1 MKPTFHMKGV
11 SKKGGKKLDAYLLII
26 TLAAIALV
34 IVGVSVFKWHAFI
47 SLTVASLFL
56 ALTAGLSLDKIVSA
70 YETGVG
76 GVLGHLVGILALGT
90 ILGKM
95 MAESGAGMQVADFFV
110 RKFGVKKLPWA
121 MLFSGFVIGIPVF
134 FEVGILIVLP
144 LVISIQKTTKQ
155 NILLIA
161 LPVIAGLSI
170 VHGLVPPHPG
180 ALTAISIYKANLGHV
195 LIYSLIIAIPAAI
208 IAGPLFAKW
217 VHKRVVPQ
225 GEPELIRFNTNYKK
239 LPSTGISF
247 FIILLP
253 VILMVLAAVAPYMSM
268 PKGFEKFL
276 AFIGSPVIA
285 LLISVFAAFYFLGIR
300 QGMDKSML
308 RKFSEDSLLP
318 VGSIILIIGAG
329 GGFKQVLIDSGVGD
343 TIGQMSENL
352 SLSPLVLAF
361 LIAGLIRIA
370 TGSATVALTTAA
382 GIVSPIIEH
391 MSGVNLELLVIATG
405 AGSLMFSHVN
415 DAGFWMV
422 KEYLGLT
429 VNETFKTWT
438 VLETLLSFV
447 AFAGAL
453 ILNAF
458 I

>member
-1 MKPTFHMKGV
+1 M
-11 SKKGGKKLDAYLLII
+11 DAYLLLI
-26 TLAAIALV
+26 TLLSIV
-34 IVGVSVFKWHAFI
+34 IVILGVSWFKWHAFI

-56 ALTAGLSLDKIVSA
+56 AILAGMSWDKIVGA

-95 MAESGAGMQVADFFV
+95 LSESGAGLQIANYFV
-110 RKFGVKKLPWA
+110 RVFGEKRVPWA
-121 MLFSGFVIGIPVF
+121 MFFSGFIIGIPVF
-134 FEVGILIVLP
+134 FEVGILILLP
-144 LVISIQKTTKQ
+144 LVISVQKATKK

-161 LPVIAGLSI
+161 LPAIAGLSI

-180 ALTAISIYKANLGHV
+180 AIAAIGIYGANLGHV
-195 LIYSLIIAIPAAI
+195 LLYSLIIALPAGI
-208 IAGPLFAKW
+208 IGGPLFANW
-217 VHKRVVPQ
+217 IHKRVIPE
-225 GEPELIRFNTNYKK
+225 GEPELVKVEDTSDKNSI
-239 LPSTGISF
+239 PGTGVSF
-247 FIILLP
+247 LSILMP
-253 VILMVLAAVAPYMSM
+253 VILMILGTAAPYLPLPAGGQS
-268 PKGFEKFL
+268 FL
-276 AFIGSPVIA
+276 TFIGSPLIA
-285 LLISVFAAFYFLGIR
+285 LLISCFLAFYFLGFR
-300 QGMDKSML
+300 QGMTKQKIKD
-308 RKFSEDSLLP
+308 FTEECILP

-343 TIGQMSENL
+343 TIANMSENIA
-352 SLSPLVLAF
+352 LSPLILAF

-382 GIVSPIIEH
+382 GIVSPIIAN

-422 KEYLGLT
+422 KEYLGLSI
-429 VNETFKTWT
+429 NETFKTWT
-438 VLETLLSFV
+438 VLETVLSFT

-453 ILNAF
+453 ILDIF
-458 I
+458 V